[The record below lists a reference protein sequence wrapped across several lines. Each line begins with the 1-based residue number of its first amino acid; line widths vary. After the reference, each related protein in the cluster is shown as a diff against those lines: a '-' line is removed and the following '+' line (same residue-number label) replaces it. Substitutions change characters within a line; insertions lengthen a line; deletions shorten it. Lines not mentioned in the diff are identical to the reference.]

1 MGKVEGV
8 TLLLAKSG
16 EATSANKTYVDQ
28 RFFSEG
34 GISAGGVTLGVGGVV
49 GSIGVCA
56 NITFVSIQSIR
67 GLC

>member
-1 MGKVEGV
+1 MLFFFRLSRVRLRALTKRMSIGDV
-8 TLLLAKSG
+8 
-16 EATSANKTYVDQ
+16 
-28 RFFSEG
+28 FSEG
-34 GISAGGVTLGVGGVV
+34 GVSAGGVTLGVGSFV